1 METNSM
7 NQSMQIK
14 PQLTSGCGID
24 VHKEKLT
31 VCIYQSGQSETV
43 HDYGTFTEDMEKVR
57 DDLLH
62 HHISEVILESTGIYW
77 IALCS
82 LLLAAGIR
90 VTVVNPRF
98 VKNMPKEKTDKKDAR
113 WLCKLLVNGLVR
125 NSFIAGE
132 EQRAFRD
139 LCRMRSQYSNH
150 ITQTRNR
157 IVKNLERRNIK
168 LKSVVSNL
176 HTKSAHDIVT
186 AIAHGESDID
196 QLVSLCRGKLKKKK
210 EQMRKAL
217 HGVITSHDRRV
228 LGQLLDD
235 VAHYQNQI
243 ERIETQI
250 GEHTNKINQQLIEHL
265 KEVKGVGQQS
275 AEIILAEIGDTV
287 KPFATADKLAA
298 WVGLAPG
305 NKESAGKK
313 YYSGTR
319 EGNVYVR
326 TALVQVAW
334 AAVRTRNSYWR
345 ALYFH
350 LTKRM
355 PMNKAIVAI
364 ARKLLKVIY
373 KIIKGNI
380 TYTEYGAEYFLQRLQ
395 QRQLQKRNKTIVQ
408 A

>member
-1 METNSM
+1 M
-7 NQSMQIK
+7 
-14 PQLTSGCGID
+14 
-24 VHKEKLT
+24 
-31 VCIYQSGQSETV
+31 
-43 HDYGTFTEDMEKVR
+43 
-57 DDLLH
+57 
-62 HHISEVILESTGIYW
+62 
-77 IALCS
+77 
-82 LLLAAGIR
+82 
-90 VTVVNPRF
+90 
-98 VKNMPKEKTDKKDAR
+98 
-113 WLCKLLVNGLVR
+113 
-125 NSFIAGE
+125 
-132 EQRAFRD
+132 
-139 LCRMRSQYSNH
+139 
-150 ITQTRNR
+150 
-157 IVKNLERRNIK
+157 
-168 LKSVVSNL
+168 SNL